1 MKSNYLLHDDN
12 GDWFALLP
20 NNQYKKIPYIN
31 WVEDVDW
38 STIYYKVYQSLLNET
53 IRCKVVN
60 MKDYFELFE
69 LIGAMIILIFFVYLP
84 IISFFTWLLELFL

>member
-53 IRCKVVN
+53 IT
-60 MKDYFELFE
+60 D
-69 LIGAMIILIFFVYLP
+69 
-84 IISFFTWLLELFL
+84 LELFNWDLVKILEVAADVRL

>member
-1 MKSNYLLHDDN
+1 MLHDDN

-53 IRCKVVN
+53 IT
-60 MKDYFELFE
+60 D
-69 LIGAMIILIFFVYLP
+69 
-84 IISFFTWLLELFL
+84 LELFNWDLAKILEVAADVRL

>member
-53 IRCKVVN
+53 IT
-60 MKDYFELFE
+60 DFELFNWD
-69 LIGAMIILIFFVYLP
+69 LAKILEVAADVRL
-84 IISFFTWLLELFL
+84 

>member
-1 MKSNYLLHDDN
+1 MKNNYLLHDDN

-38 STIYYKVYQSLLNET
+38 SIIYYKVYQSLLDET
-53 IRCKVVN
+53 IT
-60 MKDYFELFE
+60 D
-69 LIGAMIILIFFVYLP
+69 
-84 IISFFTWLLELFL
+84 LELFNWDLVKILDVAADIRL

>member
-53 IRCKVVN
+53 IT
-60 MKDYFELFE
+60 D
-69 LIGAMIILIFFVYLP
+69 
-84 IISFFTWLLELFL
+84 LELFNWDLAKILEVAADVRL

>member
-53 IRCKVVN
+53 IT
-60 MKDYFELFE
+60 D
-69 LIGAMIILIFFVYLP
+69 
-84 IISFFTWLLELFL
+84 LELFNWDLTKILEVAADVRL

>member
-20 NNQYKKIPYIN
+20 NNQYKEIPYIN

-53 IRCKVVN
+53 IT
-60 MKDYFELFE
+60 D
-69 LIGAMIILIFFVYLP
+69 
-84 IISFFTWLLELFL
+84 LELFNWDLAKILEVAADVRL

>member
-53 IRCKVVN
+53 IT
-60 MKDYFELFE
+60 D
-69 LIGAMIILIFFVYLP
+69 
-84 IISFFTWLLELFL
+84 LELFKWDLAKILEVAADVRL

>member
-31 WVEDVDW
+31 WVEDVDR
-38 STIYYKVYQSLLNET
+38 STIYYKVYHSLLNET
-53 IRCKVVN
+53 IT
-60 MKDYFELFE
+60 D
-69 LIGAMIILIFFVYLP
+69 
-84 IISFFTWLLELFL
+84 LELFNWDLAKILEVAADVRL